1 MASKTQARWNGKL
14 VSGSDGEVMT
24 FADSRYSPTP
34 GSNYCWKDAPLLA
47 YLCDPRIGRRF
58 LHEGYDYRPTADYWV
73 LTQVGTSP
81 VTGSSEGIRHDT
93 GATED
98 NGTNLQNAA
107 AQFTPAANKDIW
119 YGTILTVDEATQ
131 TDVLCGLASSDTTL
145 IASAPNSGIYFMKDD
160 GDANIDVVTRA
171 SGVETRTDSGIDLVS
186 ATSIRLDYHVVGVS
200 RVDFYVNNVLVA
212 QHTTNIPTAI
222 MRASQ
227 ALLTGEAVA
236 HLATFVSDLFQ
247 IR

>member
-58 LHEGYDYRPTADYWV
+58 LHEGYDYRATADYWL

-145 IASAPNSGIYFMKDD
+145 IASAPTSGIYFMKDD

-171 SGVETRTDSGIDLVS
+171 
-186 ATSIRLDYHVVGVS
+186 IRLDYHVVGVS

-227 ALLTGEAVA
+227 ALLTGEAVV
-236 HLATFVSDLFQ
+236 HFATFVSDLFQ